1 MSASEPRRVR
11 TVDLL
16 RVAVVGATGSLG
28 AELIAVLAERAF
40 PASML
45 IPIATERSL
54 GREVDFGG
62 ESLPVQTDVQTL
74 EGVDL
79 VFLCAPEDASLGFAR
94 MALESRVACI
104 DLSGALAEQPDVP
117 LLVADWLAPE
127 TELAQPLVAGPPAPA
142 LALALAL
149 APLRAA
155 AGLRR
160 VVATTFEA
168 ASVGGREGM
177 DALSEQSVALFNL
190 QEPAEGEG
198 GEASVAFA
206 CLPAIGALEET
217 GQTRHE
223 SRLARVLARVFD
235 APLPLA
241 VTAVRVPTFSGDG
254 VALAVE
260 TERPLPPD
268 AARAALEK
276 APGVRLWPGAGGPAT
291 RTAVGLD
298 AVLVG
303 RVRRDPSCERGLLLW
318 LAADGLRLAASNAVK
333 LAEARPLRRRS

>member
-1 MSASEPRRVR
+1 VSAGDARGGGGPG
-11 TVDLL
+11 LL

-28 AELIAVLAERAF
+28 AELVAALEERGF
-40 PASML
+40 PASAL
-45 IPIATERSL
+45 VPIATDRSL
-54 GREVDFGG
+54 GREVEFAG
-62 ESLPVQTDVQTL
+62 ESLPVQTDVRTL

-79 VFLCAPEDASLGFAR
+79 AFLCAPEAASLGFAR
-94 MALESRVACI
+94 MALEARAACI
-104 DLSGALAEQPDVP
+104 DLSGALAEQADVP
-117 LLVADWLAPE
+117 LLVADWLSPE

-168 ASVGGREGM
+168 ASVGGRGGM
-177 DALSEQSVALFNL
+177 DALSDQSVALFNL

-198 GEASVAFA
+198 VEAQVAFA
-206 CLPAIGALEET
+206 CLPAIGALEDGGAT
-217 GQTRHE
+217 HHE
-223 SRLARVLARVFD
+223 ARLARVLARLFD

-260 TERPLPPD
+260 TERPLGPD

-276 APGVRLWPGAGGPAT
+276 APGVELWPGADGPTT
-291 RTAVGLD
+291 RTAVGRD

-318 LAADGLRLAASNAVK
+318 LAADGLRLAAANAVK
-333 LAEARPLRRRS
+333 LAEARPLRRRA